1 MKFIAD
7 FHVHS
12 KYSRATSRDME
23 VDSLAKWAK
32 LKGIGLLGTG
42 DFTHPTYFA
51 ELKEKLKPL
60 GNGLFVPKD
69 GGSSANF
76 ILTTEICNIYH
87 QKDKLRKIHTMIFAP
102 SFEVVDKINL
112 KLGKFGKLTSD
123 GRPIFTFPGK
133 DLVKMILD
141 ISDKCL
147 IVPAHAWTPWFSIFG
162 ANSGFDSIQECF
174 GEDSK
179 HIHCIETG
187 LSSDPQM
194 NWRVSKLDKICLI
207 SNSDAHSP
215 SKIGR
220 EANVFDCNLD
230 YYEIIQAIKSKDKKR
245 FLFTI
250 EFFPEEGKYHFDG
263 HRNCGILFSPKES
276 KEKNNVCPVCHRKL
290 TVGVMHR
297 VEDLCD
303 REEGFVPQNAI
314 PAKHLIPLQE
324 IVAEALGQGTDT
336 KAVENEYQRLVGVFG
351 SEFAILLDISLD
363 DLSKSASP
371 RMVEGI
377 KRTRQGDLTIVPGH
391 DGVFGKI
398 SIFGEEKTGQTKQ
411 KPDQLQLF

>member
-51 ELKEKLKPL
+51 ELKDKLKPL
-60 GNGLFVPKD
+60 GNGLLILKNKENPV
-69 GGSSANF
+69 NF
-76 ILTTEICNIYH
+76 ILTTEISNIYH

-102 SFEVVDKINL
+102 SFEVAEKISS
-112 KLGKFGKLTSD
+112 KLSKFGKLTSD
-123 GRPIFTFPGK
+123 GRPIFTFPVK
-133 DLVKMILD
+133 DLIKMILD
-141 ISDKCL
+141 ASDKCL

-162 ANSGFDSIQECF
+162 ANSGFDSIEECF

-179 HIHCIETG
+179 HIFCIETG

-215 SKIGR
+215 GKIGR
-220 EANVFDCNLD
+220 EANVFDGELN
-230 YYEIIQAIKSKDKKR
+230 YAEIMQAIKTKDKKK
-245 FLFTI
+245 FLSTI

-263 HRNCGILFSPKES
+263 HRNCGVLFSPKES
-276 KEKNNVCPVCHRKL
+276 KRNKDICPVCRKKL
-290 TVGVMHR
+290 TIGVMHR

-303 REEGFVPQNAI
+303 REEGYLPQNAI

-324 IVAEALGQGTDT
+324 IIAEALGQGTDT

-371 RMVEGI
+371 RIVEGI
-377 KRTRQGDLTIVPGH
+377 RRTREGSISIVPGY

-398 SIFGEEKTGQTKQ
+398 SIFGEEKVERKEE
-411 KPDQLQLF
+411 KPDQLRLF